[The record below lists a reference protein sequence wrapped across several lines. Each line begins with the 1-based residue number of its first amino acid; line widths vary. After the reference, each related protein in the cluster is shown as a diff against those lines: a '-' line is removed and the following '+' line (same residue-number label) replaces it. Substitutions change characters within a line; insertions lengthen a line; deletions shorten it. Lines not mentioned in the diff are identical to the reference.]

1 MPSIGLTCVHVS
13 LNARCGERVT
23 NQRFR
28 EERRKTCTGMCGKS
42 PLVTTASESLAH
54 FCAFG
59 VFDIVLL
66 FCGFVSFL
74 SLAVVSPSQV
84 VSCLVIAP
92 SVIPSRVLGLFRNV
106 ALVPFIFPF
115 RTRTHICRPTV
126 CVTPCC
132 VSCCTVG
139 QPHADRS
146 LLEITLSMYACTTPD
161 LFVCLQSPPYLYTDA
176 VNMNP
181 NTGAT

>member
-28 EERRKTCTGMCGKS
+28 GERRKTCTGMCGKS
-42 PLVTTASESLAH
+42 PLVTTASESLVH

-66 FCGFVSFL
+66 FCGFVCFL
-74 SLAVVSPSQV
+74 SLAVVSHSQV

-92 SVIPSRVLGLFRNV
+92 SVIPSCVLSLSGMWHWFLSSSPSEHELTYVDQPSALHHVVSVVAPSANPMRTDHCWRFPFQCTHVPRQISSSASRVLL
-106 ALVPFIFPF
+106 IY
-115 RTRTHICRPTV
+115 TQ
-126 CVTPCC
+126 TP
-132 VSCCTVG
+132 
-139 QPHADRS
+139 
-146 LLEITLSMYACTTPD
+146 
-161 LFVCLQSPPYLYTDA
+161 
-176 VNMNP
+176 
-181 NTGAT
+181 